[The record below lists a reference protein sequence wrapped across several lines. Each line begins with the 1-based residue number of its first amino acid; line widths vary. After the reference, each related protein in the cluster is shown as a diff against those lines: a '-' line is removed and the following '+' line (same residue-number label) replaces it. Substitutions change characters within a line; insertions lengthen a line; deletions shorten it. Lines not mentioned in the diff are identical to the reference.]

1 MEPAIQAM
9 LTNLEIWEKF
19 FVMPNEMI
27 LTKVS
32 KVQLF
37 WKGYKNLKKSF
48 SCFDKSADFLSKHQ
62 NEREISFNFVAFSQ
76 CLYLRSNLGSL
87 SNPLT
92 FLYKEVHGAEFVVT
106 FSSRSQVVIKW
117 CLFPFKKRYWVKKI
131 IIWVKYGI
139 FFTQLMM
146 FSLQK

>member
-37 WKGYKNLKKSF
+37 WKGYKNFELSPTWFDVCLVNFKS
-48 SCFDKSADFLSKHQ
+48 S
-62 NEREISFNFVAFSQ
+62 
-76 CLYLRSNLGSL
+76 G
-87 SNPLT
+87 
-92 FLYKEVHGAEFVVT
+92 
-106 FSSRSQVVIKW
+106 W
-117 CLFPFKKRYWVKKI
+117 
-131 IIWVKYGI
+131 
-139 FFTQLMM
+139 
-146 FSLQK
+146 